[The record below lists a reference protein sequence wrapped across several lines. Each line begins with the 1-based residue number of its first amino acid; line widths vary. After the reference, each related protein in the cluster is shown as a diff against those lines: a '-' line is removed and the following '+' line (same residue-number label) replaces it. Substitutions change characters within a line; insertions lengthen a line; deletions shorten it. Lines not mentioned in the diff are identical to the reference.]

1 MGTIFLLFSHNQTS
15 VNYLILLWSAYSH
28 PKNLNFSTF
37 QANSFFSH
45 ANGRKILQ
53 ELHTESE
60 RNSAHRSWQLLLM
73 TLITNKQ
80 FFMKLGHKIWI
91 LPNQRISNVYYV
103 NFSSVASLLTRRLNA
118 DTNVTPTLGRG
129 RDVGWSTA
137 TRLATQCRAATS
149 VQHHRHRRSADA
161 PMLVEPPRLATRSR
175 RRRSIVGWSA
185 APRQSTSR
193 QRRRRRRA
201 ASGLPSCFSCPPRSK

>member
-1 MGTIFLLFSHNQTS
+1 MNDVLLVLKLFHLFQGENNQQSQWALFFSCSATIKPALY
-15 VNYLILLWSAYSH
+15 YLILLWSAYSH

-53 ELHTESE
+53 ELHTESK

-73 TLITNKQ
+73 TLITKKQ

-137 TRLATQCRAATS
+137 TRLPTQRRAATYCNTTAAAM
-149 VQHHRHRRSADA
+149 QTRR
-161 PMLVEPPRLATRSR
+161 
-175 RRRSIVGWSA
+175 
-185 APRQSTSR
+185 
-193 QRRRRRRA
+193 
-201 ASGLPSCFSCPPRSK
+201 C